1 MADIIKEYTYRDM
14 NNLERNLKITI
25 KDNINISKHEKEV
38 VQAFSEHAQGV
49 LFRNHLD
56 VSKWMCDELHIPGTW
71 KLCYTISDGYWI
83 ERMKSRRGNI
93 IIE

>member
-38 VQAFSEHAQGV
+38 VQVFTEHAQEILG
-49 LFRNHLD
+49 RHLNIF
-56 VSKWMCDELHIPGTW
+56 KWMYNELHIPRTW
-71 KLCYTISDGYWI
+71 KLCYTFTNGYWI
-83 ERMKSRRGNI
+83 EHIKSRRGNI

>member
-25 KDNINISKHEKEV
+25 KDGINISKHEKEV
-38 VQAFSEHAQGV
+38 VQAFSEHAQRLLGRHTD
-49 LFRNHLD
+49 LF
-56 VSKWMCDELHIPGTW
+56 KWLYDELHIPRTW
-71 KLCYTISDGYWI
+71 KLCYTFANDYWI
-83 ERMKSRRGNI
+83 ERKKSRRGNI

>member
-25 KDNINISKHEKEV
+25 KEGIDISKHEKEV

-56 VSKWMCDELHIPGTW
+56 VSKWMCDELHIPRTW

>member
-38 VQAFSEHAQGV
+38 VQVLSEHAQGV
-49 LFRNHLD
+49 AFSRHPNIF
-56 VSKWMCDELHIPGTW
+56 KWMYDELHIPRTW
-71 KLCYTISDGYWI
+71 KLCYITSEGYWI

>member
-14 NNLERNLKITI
+14 NDLERNLKITI
-25 KDNINISKHEKEV
+25 KDSINISKHEKEV
-38 VQAFSEHAQGV
+38 VQILSEHTQGV
-49 LFRNHLD
+49 LLIGHTN
-56 VSKWMCDELHIPGTW
+56 VSKWMYNVLHIPRTW